1 MCSPWKKFGE
11 CEEETTCPL
20 DVYKRMHYASVVSH
34 RPEDEKVEE
43 EEEEDFDVPFNSR
56 VVLPSGILAT
66 LT

>member
-1 MCSPWKKFGE
+1 
-11 CEEETTCPL
+11 
-20 DVYKRMHYASVVSH
+20 MHYASVVSH